1 MHSLRGLGTFGKARS
16 LSDVSED
23 VGLSDSEGGVEDK
36 CLDITRNHGFLMLS
50 ALWFILSF
58 DIFDVTLVHLC
69 QFAQLVCHSFSCLEG
84 KFELPLSLTL
94 QLLLE
99 HCEMWIENVDINQE
113 MPDLSFHVSGAN
125 GQKQKLNISPHSYV
139 LAKGMDVEAG
149 VGFSVVSPFPSR
161 PDLA

>member
-1 MHSLRGLGTFGKARS
+1 MHSLRGLGTFGKSRS
-16 LSDVSED
+16 LSDVSEGL
-23 VGLSDSEGGVEDK
+23 GLSDSEGGIADK
-36 CLDITRNHGFLMLS
+36 FLNITRNQGFLVLSS
-50 ALWFILSF
+50 ALFSF

-84 KFELPLSLTL
+84 KFELPFSLTL

-139 LAKGMDVEAG
+139 LAKAMDVEAG
-149 VGFSVVSPFPSR
+149 VGFPVVSPLRSR